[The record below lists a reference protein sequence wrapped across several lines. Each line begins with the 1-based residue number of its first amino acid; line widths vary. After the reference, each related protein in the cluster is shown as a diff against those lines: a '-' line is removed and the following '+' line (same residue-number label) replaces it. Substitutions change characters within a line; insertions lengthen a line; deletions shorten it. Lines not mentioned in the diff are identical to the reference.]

1 MGDSEVPV
9 KCEKRIKRD
18 DKQDMSTAWNL
29 IFLWINEHLLLQLHL
44 CVCSVVIWMVKV
56 YTSVV
61 KSPTNYSTEINLK
74 QNTAVCV
81 GAAPCNG

>member
-9 KCEKRIKRD
+9 KCEKRVKRD

-44 CVCSVVIWMVKV
+44 QCSDL
-56 YTSVV
+56 
-61 KSPTNYSTEINLK
+61 NGEGLHFCGEI
-74 QNTAVCV
+74 TY
-81 GAAPCNG
+81 

>member
-9 KCEKRIKRD
+9 KCEKRVKRD

-29 IFLWINEHLLLQLHL
+29 IFLWINERHLLQ
-44 CVCSVVIWMVKV
+44 CCSVVIWMVKV
-56 YTSVV
+56 YTSVE
-61 KSPTNYSTEINLK
+61 KSPTSYSTEINLK
-74 QNTAVCV
+74 QNIAGVRV